1 MTLSKEKAGA
11 LCFLVVAITYGYMTG
26 DIPSLPS
33 DKFAPMTASTLPTA
47 LAWITGVLS
56 FLLLV
61 LPQQGE
67 TDDFLSV
74 FKGLN
79 WGRTIILLALM
90 VAYGASFDW
99 LGFNLATIFFL
110 TACVYVLGE
119 RRWKVILLTSIPITL
134 AFWFILTQLLE
145 ITLREGEL
153 YFIVIK
159 PAINFL
165 GLN

>member
-1 MTLSKEKAGA
+1 MTLTKEKAGA
-11 LCFLVVAITYGYMTG
+11 LCFLVVAIAYGFMIG

-47 LAWITGVLS
+47 LAWITGTLA
-56 FLLLV
+56 FLLLII
-61 LPQQGE
+61 PQRGE

-79 WGRTIILLALM
+79 WGRTFTLLALM
-90 VAYGASFDW
+90 VAYGASFNW
-99 LGFNLATIFFL
+99 LGFVLATIFFL
-110 TACVYVLGE
+110 TASVYVLGE
-119 RRWKVILLTSIPITL
+119 RRWRVILLTSIPVTL
-134 AFWFILTQLLE
+134 VFWFILTKLLE

-153 YFIVIK
+153 YFAVIK
-159 PAINFL
+159 LL

>member
-11 LCFLVVAITYGYMTG
+11 LCFLVVAIAYGYMTG

-33 DKFAPMTASTLPTA
+33 DKFAPMTASTLPTF

-56 FLLLV
+56 FLLLI
-61 LPQQGE
+61 LPQRGE

-79 WGRTIILLALM
+79 WIRTFTLLALM
-90 VAYGASFDW
+90 VAYGASFNW
-99 LGFNLATIFFL
+99 LGFNLATILFL
-110 TACVYVLGE
+110 TASVYVLGE
-119 RRWKVILLTSIPITL
+119 RRWKVILLTSIPVTL
-134 AFWFILTQLLE
+134 AFWFILTKLLE

-153 YFIVIK
+153 YFTVI
-159 PAINFL
+159 NLL